1 MIDQEDR
8 LVSSL
13 LAAVALLCL
22 QSANGF
28 LFQNNDS
35 RRIALQLL
43 EHRWNHTPFDFSS
56 KSGWDNFY
64 ITGRQTSE
72 IGHDDSVDDVVDT
85 IESLE
90 YEWHPHIPH
99 SAIVEYIKPTISKAY
114 QYYSCQS
121 TTTSQDHKVRR
132 MPSILLIGCGNSALP
147 RLLHDAFDNIDV
159 EVTCLDYSPVCI
171 EMIKSMYKDSCPH
184 MKFAVGDATR
194 LQDVQ
199 WEEDT
204 HSIEEED
211 EGGKHFDAIVD
222 KGLLDALMCG
232 EGE

>member
-1 MIDQEDR
+1 MMVGQLDR
-8 LVSSL
+8 WVSSL
-13 LAAVALLCL
+13 LAAASLLCTN
-22 QSANGF
+22 ANGF
-28 LFQNNDS
+28 LFQNDA
-35 RRIALQLL
+35 RRMALQLFA
-43 EHRWNHTPFDFSS
+43 HRWNHTPFDFSS

-64 ITGRQTSE
+64 EQGITDCHSSE
-72 IGHDDSVDDVVDT
+72 IGYDGSDDVDK

-99 SAIVEYIKPTISKAY
+99 SAIVEYIKPTISDAH

-121 TTTSQDHKVRR
+121 TTSQDHKIR

-147 RLLHDAFDNIDV
+147 RVLHDAFDDINV

-171 EMIKSMYKDSCPH
+171 EMIKSMYQDSCPH

-199 WEEDT
+199 WEEDA
-204 HSIEEED
+204 HSLEED
-211 EGGKHFDAIVD
+211 DEGKHFDVIVD
-222 KGLLDALMCG
+222 KGLLDALLCG